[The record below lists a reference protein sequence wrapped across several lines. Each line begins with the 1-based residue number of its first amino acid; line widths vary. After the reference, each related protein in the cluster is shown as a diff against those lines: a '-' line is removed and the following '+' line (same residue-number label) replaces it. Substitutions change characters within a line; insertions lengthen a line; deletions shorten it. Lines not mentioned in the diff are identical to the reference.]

1 MPPSPLSKFRT
12 FCPSYKKFW
21 AISSTLPS
29 LTPNSSSHSVPSVS
43 VGLSE
48 RPGSVV
54 LLSHPSFPQERGV
67 WTPPPN
73 LSSGLSRNAV
83 HSLGLVVSN
92 GCDFLEPTVEMK
104 PEDGASAA
112 RGESDAGPREA
123 LAEERTMLP
132 RLAPAV
138 PEDLELS
145 PDSARRGPGGKRV
158 L

>member
-29 LTPNSSSHSVPSVS
+29 LTPNSVPTVCL
-43 VGLSE
+43 LSQWVCLSA
-48 RPGSVV
+48 PGSVV

-112 RGESDAGPREA
+112 RGESDAGPRG
-123 LAEERTMLP
+123 T
-132 RLAPAV
+132 
-138 PEDLELS
+138 
-145 PDSARRGPGGKRV
+145 G
-158 L
+158 